1 MGNFTRQIKV
11 EFLKIFFFLSDD
23 YTLDLNVAIDPIFL
37 CICADLQQL
46 LHHLFWF
53 TKSILGDPAYHG
65 LGGILADYFANFNHC
80 ITTKVKLTFKK
91 PKI

>member
-11 EFLKIFFFLSDD
+11 EFLKIFFSFSDD

-53 TKSILGDPAYHG
+53 AKSILGDSAYDG
-65 LGGILADYFANFNHC
+65 LDGILVDHFAYFNHC
-80 ITTKVKLTFKK
+80 ITS
-91 PKI
+91 